1 METNSKKLLEGIPD
15 FREFMELAEEIRK
28 LSFEKMMIEKTIRE
42 AEADT
47 FRTVMTNPK
56 YFVNG
61 KAVPVSYYDNAFK
74 HSGLGGELLGYR
86 QDLAEVVSTLES
98 KRMT

>member
-1 METNSKKLLEGIPD
+1 
-15 FREFMELAEEIRK
+15 
-28 LSFEKMMIEKTIRE
+28 MIEKTIRE

-98 KRMT
+98 KRMTYDIYKQMLEVWRTQSANERGIS